1 MHTAA
6 DHRLSHPRTPGSA
19 VLVMALG
26 LLTLLTGCSQP
37 PAREMRE
44 PGDRETLRTID
55 TGTILGYANPFGGH
69 SWLGIPFAAPPVGDL
84 RWRPPQPAAPWS
96 GERNTLL
103 PGEPC
108 IQYGSPLGGV
118 GAAGSRQGSE
128 DCLYLNVYAPKMD
141 AAQAAGKRLP
151 VMVWIHGGGNTVGH
165 AAFYEGGVLAARQE
179 VLVVSVN
186 YRLGPFGWFV
196 PPEGST
202 DDPLERSGNF
212 GNLDNLAALR
222 WVQRNAAAFGGDPG
236 NVTVFGES
244 AGATNTLA
252 LLVSPLAEG
261 LFHRIVVQ
269 SNAYGL
275 APPPKPDALTGHA
288 RVLRRLLLQTGK
300 ATDATAADAIA
311 RGMTPVDAAA
321 FLRSLDP
328 WTLYAAFRRDE
339 GDWQTFPTVFGDGVV
354 LRAGDLRELLADPA
368 THIDVPVIVGSNR
381 DENKIFMA
389 FDPRHVR
396 TVGGI
401 PVGLRDPEGYD
412 REAKYRALLWKAD
425 GVDDLAGL
433 LASHGAPAYAYRW
446 DWDEQGKAYGVVDLS
461 RIIGAAH
468 GLEIPFVL
476 GHFDVGPQSE
486 LIFNA
491 DNEGPRLDLS
501 GRMMGYWAEFAR
513 SGRPGNGGRQDN
525 PEWLP
530 WREET
535 GSARL
540 MVFDTPTGGGTR
552 MIDERVSRDKI
563 LARMDAEPLP
573 AAERCELFRSTFRMR
588 RDPWADQAWR
598 RLAGGQCTGERISP
612 SAPAAAE

>member
-1 MHTAA
+1 
-6 DHRLSHPRTPGSA
+6 
-19 VLVMALG
+19 MAREASRPTLRALCALA
-26 LLTLLTGCSQP
+26 LLTLAAVGCSNTP
-37 PAREMRE
+37 KSKSDAA
-44 PGDRETLRTID
+44 PGDRSTLRTID
-55 TGTILGYANPFGGH
+55 SGVVQGYANPYGGH
-69 SWLGIPFAAPPVGDL
+69 TWLGIPFAAPPVGEL
-84 RWRPPQPAAPWS
+84 RWRPPQPVSPWP
-96 GERNTLL
+96 GVRNALL

-108 IQYGSPLGGV
+108 IQFGSPLGGV
-118 GAAGSRQGSE
+118 GEVGSRQGSE
-128 DCLYLNVYAPKMD
+128 DCLYLNVYAPRLD
-141 AAQAAGKRLP
+141 ADRVKDRRLP

-165 AAFYEGGVLAARQE
+165 AAFYEGGVLAARE
-179 VLVVSVN
+179 NVLVVMVN

-261 LFHRIVVQ
+261 LFHRIIVQ

-288 RVLRRLLLQTGK
+288 SVLRRLLVSTGK
-300 ATDATAADAIA
+300 AADATAADRVA
-311 RGMTPVDAAA
+311 RGMSPADAAT

-328 WTLYAAFRRDE
+328 WTVYAAFRRDS
-339 GDWQTFPTVFGDGVV
+339 GDWQAFATVFGDGTV
-354 LRAGDLRELLADPA
+354 LRAGDLRDLLADPA

-401 PVGLRDPEGYD
+401 PVGLRDAEAYD

-425 GVDDLAGL
+425 GVDELAAV
-433 LASHGAPAYAYRW
+433 LARNGAPVYAYRW
-446 DWDEQGKAYGVVDLS
+446 DWDEQGKAFGMVDLS

-476 GHFDVGPQSE
+476 GHFDLGAQSSLLFDE
-486 LIFNA
+486 
-491 DNEGPRLDLS
+491 DNEAPRLALS
-501 GRMMGYWAEFAR
+501 RQMMGYWAEFAR
-513 SGRPGNGGRQDN
+513 SGRPGTAGQPGS
-525 PEWLP
+525 PEWQP
-530 WREET
+530 WRDDA
-535 GSARL
+535 GAARL
-540 MVFDTPTGGGTR
+540 MVFDTPAGGGSR
-552 MIDERVSRDKI
+552 MVDERVSRDAI
-563 LARMDAEPLP
+563 LAGMDAEPLP
-573 AAERCELFRSTFRMR
+573 AAARCELFRSTFRMR
-588 RDPWADQAWR
+588 RDVWADDAWK
-598 RLAGGQCTGERISP
+598 RLAGGRCAGERIRSQ
-612 SAPAAAE
+612 AAAAAAE